1 MYYLTKELFFPPVET
16 ASPEGIVAVGGDLS
30 PERLVLAYNS
40 GIFPWFEDDEPIL
53 WWSPPERMVLFFE
66 DLKISKSM
74 RNIINQRK
82 FKVTF
87 NTSFRD
93 VILNCK
99 KISRKD
105 QPGTWITDN
114 MVETYCKLNELGIAK
129 SVEVWQDDELVG
141 GLYGVHVTTVSRAV
155 DDKWIET
162 PRGDGRMRQHAGEH
176 LGMRA
181 GQGERE
187 IGAVGK
193 TADDAMLRRC
203 GEMLFGPGDHHI
215 DPPARV
221 RFVLARAFAH
231 IFGLTAIGVAEH
243 AHDLDRRHAPGF
255 DLGADVRGGDVKPAP
270 AIGHVKRRQ
279 RPCWCRRRAP
289 DGDRARGVWV
299 WPWQVSVHAR
309 FGGDGFVAGRRFL
322 RVRGA
327 GQGKGNRKRAPH
339 AGAGLVQA
347 AAAR

>member
-1 MYYLTKELFFPPVET
+1 MYFLTKELYFPPIEM

-30 PERLVLAYNS
+30 PERLLLAYKS

-114 MVETYCKLNELGIAK
+114 MVEAYCKLYELGIAK

-141 GLYGVHVTTVSRAV
+141 GLYGVDLGHIFCGESMFSKVSNASKLAFIALAKQLELANYRLLDCQV
-155 DDKWIET
+155 YND
-162 PRGDGRMRQHAGEH
+162 H
-176 LGMRA
+176 LASLGCVEI
-181 GQGERE
+181 ERE
-187 IGAVGK
+187 
-193 TADDAMLRRC
+193 DFLM
-203 GEMLFGPGDHHI
+203 
-215 DPPARV
+215 
-221 RFVLARAFAH
+221 VLKSK
-231 IFGLTAIGVAEH
+231 V
-243 AHDLDRRHAPGF
+243 
-255 DLGADVRGGDVKPAP
+255 
-270 AIGHVKRRQ
+270 
-279 RPCWCRRRAP
+279 
-289 DGDRARGVWV
+289 
-299 WPWQVSVHAR
+299 
-309 FGGDGFVAGRRFL
+309 
-322 RVRGA
+322 
-327 GQGKGNRKRAPH
+327 
-339 AGAGLVQA
+339 
-347 AAAR
+347 

>member
-1 MYYLTKELFFPPVET
+1 MYFLTKELYFPPIEM

-30 PERLVLAYNS
+30 PERLLLAYKS

-114 MVETYCKLNELGIAK
+114 MVEAYCKLNELGIAK

-141 GLYGVHVTTVSRAV
+141 GLYGVDLGHVF
-155 DDKWIET
+155 
-162 PRGDGRMRQHAGEH
+162 
-176 LGMRA
+176 
-181 GQGERE
+181 
-187 IGAVGK
+187 
-193 TADDAMLRRC
+193 C
-203 GEMLFGPGDHHI
+203 GESMFSKVSNASKMAFIALAKQLEMANYRLLDCQVYNDHLASLGCVEI
-215 DPPARV
+215 DRED
-221 RFVLARAFAH
+221 FLMVL
-231 IFGLTAIGVAEH
+231 
-243 AHDLDRRHAPGF
+243 
-255 DLGADVRGGDVKPAP
+255 K
-270 AIGHVKRRQ
+270 
-279 RPCWCRRRAP
+279 
-289 DGDRARGVWV
+289 
-299 WPWQVSVHAR
+299 S
-309 FGGDGFVAGRRFL
+309 
-322 RVRGA
+322 
-327 GQGKGNRKRAPH
+327 
-339 AGAGLVQA
+339 
-347 AAAR
+347 